1 MARTTK
7 IIEIAIA
14 AALFAGCAGAVLA
27 QDAAT
32 AISTRK
38 AAMKANGAAVG
49 VLRGAA
55 TATDPA
61 ALTAAGKSVHAN
73 LTTFAANLPKGSG
86 PESGVATRAKPEIWT
101 DAAGFKAA
109 LDSALAAADT
119 LAKAPDLASA
129 QAAAGAVGRTC
140 GGCHT
145 KYQAPAT
152 PAA

>member
-1 MARTTK
+1 MAKTRK
-7 IIEIAIA
+7 IVEIAIA
-14 AALFAGCAGAVLA
+14 AALFAGCAGAVMA
-27 QDAAT
+27 QDAAGAIT
-32 AISTRK
+32 ARK
-38 AAMKANGAAVG
+38 AAMKANGAATG

-55 TATDPA
+55 TATDA
-61 ALTAAGKSVHAN
+61 APLNAAGKSLQAN

-109 LDSALAAADT
+109 LDSAMAAADA

-140 GGCHT
+140 GGCHS